1 MQVRFSLDV
10 GTVISCKLL
19 SQGKTKRENKIV
31 TSKRRVSKFWENFG
45 KLCYLRKSWN
55 VAKTYLF
62 CYLLSSTFIQN

>member
-31 TSKRRVSKFWENFG
+31 TNKRRV
-45 KLCYLRKSWN
+45 
-55 VAKTYLF
+55 TD
-62 CYLLSSTFIQN
+62 